1 MRTCLLWLAVFLA
14 GPLSAAPAD
23 GLAAGQAAYAA
34 GDFVGAV
41 EKWQAEVTA
50 HGATAGLLAALGNAE
65 WKLGRKGRAMLC
77 WERALLLDPRDPV
90 ATAGIRHAQSAGG
103 TERPALTW
111 AESYASFLG
120 ADTWLLLATA
130 SFWIVVLCLL
140 IPRLRRRAPADWQEK
155 AVVAGATL
163 FLLTLPALWGA
174 HVYARRA
181 VVRQADVFLR
191 LTPTARGEPVG
202 GVAEGDVVRAERPFG
217 EYVRVTTAEGKSG
230 WLQARELETL
240 WGGGLPADLDR
251 KAAP

>member
-1 MRTCLLWLAVFLA
+1 MRTWLFWLAGLLA
-14 GPLSAAPAD
+14 LPLSAATAD

-50 HGATAGLLAALGNAE
+50 RGATAGLLAALGNAE

-90 ATAGIRHAQSAGG
+90 ATAGLRHAQSAGG
-103 TERPALTW
+103 AERPALTW
-111 AESYASFLG
+111 AENYASFLG
-120 ADTWLLLATA
+120 ADTWLILATV
-130 SFWIVVLCLL
+130 SFWVVLLGLL
-140 IPRLRRRAPADWQEK
+140 VPRLRRRAPTEWQEK
-155 AVVAGATL
+155 AIVAGATL
-163 FLLTLPALWGA
+163 FILTLPALWGA

-191 LTPTARGEPVG
+191 LTPTARGESVG
-202 GVAEGDVVRAERPFG
+202 GVAEGDIVRTDRPFG
-217 EYVRVTTAEGKSG
+217 DYVRVTTAAGQTG
-230 WLQARELETL
+230 WLQRREIETL

>member
-1 MRTCLLWLAVFLA
+1 MRTCLLWLTAFLA
-14 GPLSAAPAD
+14 VPLPAAPGD
-23 GLAAGQAAYAA
+23 GLAAGQAAYVA

-50 HGATAGLLAALGNAE
+50 HGATASLLAALGNAE
-65 WKLGRKGRAMLC
+65 WKLGRKGRAMVC

-111 AESYASFLG
+111 AENYASFLG

-130 SFWIVVLCLL
+130 SFWVVVLCLL
-140 IPRLRRRAPADWQEK
+140 LPRLRRRPPADWQDK
-155 AVVAGATL
+155 GVVAGATL
-163 FLLTLPALWGA
+163 LLLTLPALWGA
-174 HVYARRA
+174 HVYAGRA
-181 VVRQADVFLR
+181 VVRQADVYLR

-202 GVAEGDVVRAERPFG
+202 GVAEGDVVRADRAFG
-217 EYVRVTTAEGKSG
+217 DYVRVTTAEGKSG
-230 WLQARELETL
+230 WLQSRELETL

>member
-14 GPLSAAPAD
+14 GPLMAAPAD
-23 GLAAGQAAYAA
+23 GLASGQAAYAA

-120 ADTWLLLATA
+120 ADTWLLLATG
-130 SFWIVVLCLL
+130 SFWVVVLCLL
-140 IPRLRRRAPADWQEK
+140 IPRLRRRA
-155 AVVAGATL
+155 
-163 FLLTLPALWGA
+163 
-174 HVYARRA
+174 
-181 VVRQADVFLR
+181 
-191 LTPTARGEPVG
+191 
-202 GVAEGDVVRAERPFG
+202 
-217 EYVRVTTAEGKSG
+217 
-230 WLQARELETL
+230 
-240 WGGGLPADLDR
+240 
-251 KAAP
+251 